1 MLNTYALPRWLQRRH
16 FWILIAITIAFMVSA
31 CQRTNQQHQA
41 RFAVFGTLVDVTIR
55 DVEAAQADAA
65 FRVLQALFQALH
77 QEWHPWEDGALMQLN
92 QAIATGQSHRPPQ
105 RLLALIEQALQAES
119 DSCGLFNAASGGL
132 VNLWGFHTSDYPIL
146 GPPPDSVSIQ
156 HWLAAEVKGHD
167 LRIEKLSDQS
177 NGSFVQVSHPQAQAR
192 FDLSGIAKGAAV
204 ALAMDHLHAM
214 GIDQAL
220 INAGG
225 DVLASTGD
233 HQATWRVAIQHPFA
247 EHQKVLASVE
257 IQEQEAVFTSGNYAR
272 FRQDQE
278 QRYAHIL
285 DPRSGYPVE
294 EVAAATVIHP
304 NAATADAAATAL
316 MVTRASEPW
325 TAIAQR
331 MQIQHAL
338 IIRRNGRIE
347 MTPAMAARLD
357 LREDPMDA
365 LEIIEVAPG
374 PLNPNQADCALFAP

>member
-16 FWILIAITIAFMVSA
+16 FWILIAITVAFMVSA

-65 FRVLQALFQALH
+65 FSALQALFQELH

-92 QAIATGQSHRPPQ
+92 RAIAAGQSHRPPQ

-119 DSCGLFNAASGGL
+119 DSCGLFNTASGGL

-146 GPPPDSVSIQ
+146 GPPPDSASIQ
-156 HWLAAEVKGHD
+156 HWLAAEVKGND
-167 LRIEKLSDQS
+167 LRIEKLSDKS
-177 NGSFVQVSHPQAQAR
+177 NGSFVQVSHPQIQAR

-204 ALAMDHLHAM
+204 ALAMDTLQAM
-214 GIDQAL
+214 DIEQVL

-225 DVLASTGD
+225 DVLANTTD
-233 HQATWRVAIQHPFA
+233 DQAAWRVAIQHPFA
-247 EHQKVLASVE
+247 KHQQVLASVE
-257 IQEQEAVFTSGNYAR
+257 IQGQEAVFTSGNYAR

-294 EVAAATVIHP
+294 EVAAATVIHQD
-304 NAATADAAATAL
+304 AAVADAAATAL
-316 MVTRASEPW
+316 MVAAEGEPW
-325 TAIAQR
+325 SAIAQR
-331 MQIQHAL
+331 MQVESAL

-357 LREDPMDA
+357 IRQKQNAQIETIVVEPSA
-365 LEIIEVAPG
+365 LSTIQNV
-374 PLNPNQADCALFAP
+374 CAAFQR